1 MFGDSITML
10 TVAALAA
17 GLIGMVMA
25 VVLGLRLAR
34 VRAEAAALARERDSW
49 LAEHDEL
56 KAALAE
62 REARL
67 SALQARLEAECAR
80 LEERQRERNAL
91 QAERDELKAALA
103 ERDER
108 LSALQSR
115 LESEHARIEEREKAV
130 RDEREALTRLRGD
143 LEQKFK
149 LLADETFK
157 ANQDAFLKLANEI
170 LGKHKSEAGAHL
182 DKHKEALE
190 ALIRPMKEHLD
201 ALQKARQQEYGAL
214 RQELKA
220 VIEAQEKV
228 RAETQKLTFALKAQP
243 KIRGRWGEQ
252 QLKNVLELA
261 GMQEHIDFVEQ
272 AASGRAEDG
281 GRLIPDVIVR
291 LPGGGSVV
299 IDAKTAL
306 SHYLAAIETE
316 DESER
321 EALMQQHAR
330 AVREH
335 MLQLGSKA
343 YWKNMAEESPDFVAM
358 FIPGDNFFIAAIER
372 DPALLDDAVA
382 RRVLITT
389 PTTLLA
395 LLKAVAWGWR
405 QQQIEDN
412 ARRVTELGRELHD
425 RIVTMAEHAD
435 KLGGAL
441 ANSVKHYN
449 RFVGSLEH
457 RVLVTAQR
465 FAEWGVTD
473 GDKTVPELAPLEI
486 EPRPV
491 RGAAQ
496 TQGETPALS
505 GPRSAPEGS
514 PDKG

>member
-1 MFGDSITML
+1 MPEGLITML
-10 TVAALAA
+10 SVAALATGIA
-17 GLIGMVMA
+17 GVLIA
-25 VVLGLRLAR
+25 VVLGVRLAR
-34 VRAEAAALARERDSW
+34 ARAEAAALARER
-49 LAEHDEL
+49 E
-56 KAALAE
+56 
-62 REARL
+62 
-67 SALQARLEAECAR
+67 
-80 LEERQRERNAL
+80 AL
-91 QAERDELKAALA
+91 QAERDGLKSALA

-108 LSALQSR
+108 LSGLQAR
-115 LESEHARIEEREKAV
+115 LEAERARMDEREKAM
-130 RDEREALTRLRGD
+130 REDREALTRLRGE

-157 ANQDAFLKLANEI
+157 ANQDAFLKLANEVF
-170 LGKHKSEAGAHL
+170 GKHKSEAGAHL

-243 KIRGRWGEQ
+243 KVRGRWGEQ

-272 AASGRAEDG
+272 TASGRAEDG
-281 GRLIPDVIVR
+281 GPLIPDVVVR

-306 SHYLAAIETE
+306 SHYLEALETE
-316 DESER
+316 DEEAR
-321 EALMQQHAR
+321 EALMQRHAR

-335 MLQLGSKA
+335 MSQLGSKA
-343 YWKNMAEESPDFVAM
+343 YWKNIADESPDFVAM

-412 ARRVTELGRELHD
+412 ARRITELGRELHE
-425 RIVTMAEHAD
+425 RIVVMAEHAD

-441 ANSVKHYN
+441 ASSVKHYN
-449 RFVGSLEH
+449 RFVGSLES
-457 RVLVTAQR
+457 RVLVTAR
-465 FAEWGVTD
+465 KFTEWGVAD
-473 GDKTVPELAPLEI
+473 DHKSLPEVTPLEI
-486 EPRPV
+486 EPR
-491 RGAAQ
+491 AITSNASSSSQ
-496 TQGETPALS
+496 PALTE
-505 GPRSAPEGS
+505 PAPANRDGR
-514 PDKG
+514 